1 MLDFSP
7 ATPPRRAA
15 ENIVPMI
22 NVVFLLLI
30 FFLMSAQIAPPD
42 PIDVTVPDST
52 SEAAPLDP
60 NALYVGA
67 DGTLAYGGATG
78 DAALVD
84 RVAALAALS
93 DHQGVLPLRADA
105 ALPATQL
112 AALLPKLAAAGVDGV
127 ELITGAK

>member
-7 ATPPRRAA
+7 ATPPRRSA

-52 SEAAPLDP
+52 SETAPVDP

-78 DAALVD
+78 DG
-84 RVAALAALS
+84 ALAALA
-93 DHQGVLPLRADA
+93 DHAGVLPVRADA
-105 ALPATQL
+105 DLPAAKL